1 MLVTEEDRE
10 EFLFFWFLFV
20 LVSHL
25 NMNGITSLN
34 YPKVAFESWS
44 LPAPGRKT
52 LGLTYAA
59 FVSSGSEIQI
69 EFVVIIINTI
79 ACFAS

>member
-1 MLVTEEDRE
+1 MTEEDRE
-10 EFLFFWFLFV
+10 DFLFFWFLFV

-25 NMNGITSLN
+25 NMNGITSLS
-34 YPKVAFESWS
+34 YPKVAFEGWS

-52 LGLTYAA
+52 LGLTCAA

-69 EFVVIIINTI
+69 ELVVIIINTI
-79 ACFAS
+79 AYFAS